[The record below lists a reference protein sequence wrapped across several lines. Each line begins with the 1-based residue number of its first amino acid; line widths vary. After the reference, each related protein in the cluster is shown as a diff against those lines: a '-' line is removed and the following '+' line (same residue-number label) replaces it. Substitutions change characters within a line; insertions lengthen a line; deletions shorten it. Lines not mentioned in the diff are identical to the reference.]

1 MIIKNTKSFMD
12 FCNQIGINDL
22 INKTP
27 TVKFK
32 EISEGIGKFRENE
45 SLIKKNNTDFENQ
58 EQKVK
63 EKIIESEKEKKLEIL
78 KKKIN
83 RQALSIKETATNFVF
98 SDGNINSKIMF
109 ISDAPGSEEDR
120 CGIPFSGKEGK
131 LLSLML
137 SYIGLNKKNCYF
149 SNLIFWRPPGNRV
162 PSKEEI
168 KICLPFTKEHIDIIQ
183 PELIVLVG
191 GIASN
196 SILNCNEGVTKL
208 RGREFFYKTKEK
220 RIKTHVIFHPSFL
233 INNPIEKKRTWFD
246 LTTISEIIKNEKHRY
261 Y

>member
-1 MIIKNTKSFMD
+1 MD

-27 TVKFK
+27 TMKFK
-32 EISEGIGKFRENE
+32 EISGKIGNFKENE
-45 SLIKKNNTDFENQ
+45 SFIKKNNESFENKTKRTQ
-58 EQKVK
+58 ER
-63 EKIIESEKEKKLEIL
+63 IIEPEKEKKLEVL

-83 RQALSIKETATNFVF
+83 EQALSIKETATNFVF

-120 CGIPFSGKEGK
+120 CGIPFSGNEGK

-149 SNLIFWRPPGNRV
+149 TNLIFWRPPGNRV

-168 KICLPFTKEHIDIIQ
+168 QVCLPFTEEHIEIIN
-183 PELIVLVG
+183 PELIILMG

-196 SILNCNEGVTKL
+196 SILNCSERVTKL
-208 RGREFFYKTKEK
+208 RGREFSCKIKAK
-220 RIKTHVIFHPSFL
+220 RIKAHVIFHPSFL
-233 INNPIEKKRTWFD
+233 LNNPIEKKRTWFD
-246 LTTISEIIKNEKHRY
+246 LTRISKIIENEKYRY